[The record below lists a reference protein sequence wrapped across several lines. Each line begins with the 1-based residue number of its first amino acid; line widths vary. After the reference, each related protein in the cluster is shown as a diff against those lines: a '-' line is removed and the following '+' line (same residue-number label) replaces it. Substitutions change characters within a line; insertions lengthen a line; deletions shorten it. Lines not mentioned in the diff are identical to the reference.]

1 MNLQIRTVNYEP
13 SAPSYAPSTP
23 VCNEPWIIQ
32 PKEKIM
38 CTIGTQYEKQP
49 MPKKEKSRQWK
60 LTRLYRRALTKHWI
74 ETEKNE
80 KNSKC
85 LRKIL
90 IDIFE
95 DEKLCWS
102 HAKETSL
109 ISVLRK
115 IRKEDGPNNA
125 KILKMVKGVEKRLKK
140 KFNKRKLK

>member
-80 KNSKC
+80 LEGVSTTNKDEVFTLLECHVELDLDGFQDMNEQTGEATEQAEKATTM
-85 LRKIL
+85 
-90 IDIFE
+90 DIY
-95 DEKLCWS
+95 
-102 HAKETSL
+102 
-109 ISVLRK
+109 
-115 IRKEDGPNNA
+115 
-125 KILKMVKGVEKRLKK
+125 
-140 KFNKRKLK
+140 